1 MDKKQREFT
10 TRLTP
15 WAWFIQGQTA
25 LKAREFRGI
34 EEAVGLQSVA
44 FILYV
49 LYQSNWG
56 EHPVSRETFKAKDA
70 NNLTLLPANEWWNG
84 RAAKYEGVEYKLFDS
99 WEEFC
104 VHFSDY
110 VVFSNDLAPLLSNP
124 DIYTQLKVLTRE
136 DSRAYN
142 ESIRLLP
149 LLGITDG
156 KK

>member
-15 WAWFIQGQTA
+15 WSWFIQGQTA
-25 LKAREFRGI
+25 IKAKEFRGMVD
-34 EEAVGLQSVA
+34 AVGLQSVS

-49 LYQSNWG
+49 VYQSNWG
-56 EHPVSRETFKAKDA
+56 EHPVSRETFQSKDA
-70 NNLTLLPANEWWNG
+70 NNLTLLPSNEWWNG
-84 RAAKYEGVEYKLFDS
+84 RVGKYEGQEYKLFDS

-110 VVFSNDLAPLLSNP
+110 IVFSNEFAPLLDNP

-142 ESIRLLP
+142 EIIRLLP